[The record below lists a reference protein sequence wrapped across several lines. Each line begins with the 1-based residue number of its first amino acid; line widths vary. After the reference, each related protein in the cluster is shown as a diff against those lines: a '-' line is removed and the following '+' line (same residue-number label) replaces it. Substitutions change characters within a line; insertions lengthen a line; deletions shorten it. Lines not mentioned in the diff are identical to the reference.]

1 MEKYRLRYK
10 TLYNIQCLQT
20 KLGTM
25 VWDAIMGRGY
35 QMVKTNKNKQKKH
48 KTKKQKNKKKIKK

>member
-35 QMVKTNKNKQKKH
+35 QMVKTNKKKH
-48 KTKKQKNKKKIKK
+48 KTKKQKKTFLGT